1 MSVVLVLLCSSLFQL
16 SRGGVQQPGIPATAQ
31 FLKADVPFGDL
42 GDSISQGQR
51 QGFAVNPDSL
61 TQVQLNVVPIPPSST
76 LQKHGVEVVNIAD
89 FLKENGVSPGSASV
103 ADHETRMAVGKA
115 MLSFLEQ
122 RFSREII
129 HLADTSRV
137 SGGAVYGE
145 ATVRHT
151 GSSTL
156 RNAHHVVH
164 VDKLWRGIARLTE
177 TSTMEEAIR
186 ATVHAHWPFSQQDF
200 MEMGYGFEDYVRI
213 VHAQDPGVVNLWVSL
228 TPGVLKQH
236 PCVFL
241 LNGENGQNA
250 FSSNDDVSM
259 VSTMHTHIKNFN
271 DTITV
276 LRSGM
281 ADSADAVWGM
291 APNMS
296 FGEAL
301 LWYSDRTPHG
311 AVWLNDEPDVDRI
324 SAEMRVLVTDRPAA
338 GGIDSTHSTPR
349 HEATRAKGDGGF
361 PMRDFGFSEQVPARL
376 S

>member
-1 MSVVLVLLCSSLFQL
+1 MSPREAVMPACTLVALLFSSSLFQL
-16 SRGGVQQPGIPATAQ
+16 SRGGVQQAGIPATAR

-61 TQVQLNVVPIPPSST
+61 TQVQLNVFPIPPSST
-76 LQKHGVEVVNIAD
+76 LQTDGVEVVDIAD
-89 FLKENGVSPGSASV
+89 FLKENGVRPESASV
-103 ADHETRMAVGKA
+103 AKHETRMAVGQA
-115 MLSFLEQ
+115 MLSFLET
-122 RFSREII
+122 RFGREII

-145 ATVRHT
+145 ATVRDT

-164 VDKLWRGIARLTE
+164 VDKLWSGIARLTE

-200 MEMGYGFEDYVRI
+200 VERGYGFEDYVRI

-228 TPGVLKQH
+228 TPGILKQH

-241 LNGENGQNA
+241 LNGKNGQNA
-250 FSSNDDVSM
+250 SSPPDVSM
-259 VSTMHTHIKNFN
+259 VTTMHTHIKNFN

-276 LRSGM
+276 LRSSV
-281 ADSADAVWGM
+281 ADSEDALWGM

-296 FGEAL
+296 FGQAL

-311 AVWLNDEPDVDRI
+311 AVWLNDEPDVERI
-324 SAEMRVLVTDRPAA
+324 SAEIRVLVTDRPPA
-338 GGIDSTHSTPR
+338 GGVDSTPEHVTTGAM
-349 HEATRAKGDGGF
+349 ETVGY
-361 PMRDFGFSEQVPARL
+361 L
-376 S
+376 